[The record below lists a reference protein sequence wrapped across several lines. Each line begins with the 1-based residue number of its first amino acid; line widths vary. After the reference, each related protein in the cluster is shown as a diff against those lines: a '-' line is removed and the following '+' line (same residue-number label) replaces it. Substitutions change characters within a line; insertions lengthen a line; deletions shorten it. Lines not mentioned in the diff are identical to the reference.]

1 MADNFKYINENVY
14 DLLDREN
21 LYKINKLY
29 YDKLKEERYEN
40 LELRSEI
47 EMPQNIRKKLE
58 EAIKLQKWVTV
69 KEDGE
74 YSTLPHQYI
83 VRNKWNDSIISFDFF
98 CEMIRQY
105 CSVEIWRGTV
115 KNWAGRKGEYL
126 KIGNFKY
133 WDMGYPL
140 EVTTVINRE
149 NSKYKT
155 HEEYRN
161 HPQGEI

>member
-1 MADNFKYINENVY
+1 MEDNFKYINENVY

-21 LYKINKLY
+21 LYKLNKLY

-83 VRNKWNDSIISFDFF
+83 VRNIWNDSIISFGFF

-161 HPQGEI
+161 HLQGEI

>member
-1 MADNFKYINENVY
+1 MEDNFKYINENVY

-21 LYKINKLY
+21 LYKLNKLY

-83 VRNKWNDSIISFDFF
+83 VRNKWNDSIISF
-98 CEMIRQY
+98 
-105 CSVEIWRGTV
+105 V
-115 KNWAGRKGEYL
+115 K
-126 KIGNFKY
+126 
-133 WDMGYPL
+133 
-140 EVTTVINRE
+140 
-149 NSKYKT
+149 
-155 HEEYRN
+155 
-161 HPQGEI
+161 